1 MNLNM
6 IQPKNETETLLL
18 SITKN
23 CEKLVEQ
30 THRKPEETLEF
41 KMTKPKEIFHFKPP
55 IHTKGDWMLGLI
67 DLEVYHSIFNITKE
81 NNKFELYTDT
91 FDEFSFPEFKDEVEE
106 ILNISNITEDHL
118 EDETLAPRIAE
129 TYQKLRSDKSKHDG
143 YTILLT
149 GYANSSFRDFES
161 YLRIKIGSEEDDIQ
175 LILKQYNEK
184 FVSYELDPGNYTI
197 EDIQKAVY
205 PLGDHEGTL
214 KIEND
219 DLNKKVKLILTRF
232 GEAFETLRFDKNSFL
247 HTLLGFTPYWD
258 YKPTNDIH
266 ADAPGVYTSDKVIL
280 NLNTIN
286 KIHLKCDIIDG
297 SIQDGVR
304 QPILFSFV
312 LDKPSGYKV
321 FCQPE
326 TIHYKKIN
334 KSILNTVTFYLEDDN
349 NKEVNFNQEML
360 TFTLQMIKI

>member
-1 MNLNM
+1 M
-6 IQPKNETETLLL
+6 IQPKNETEDLLL

-23 CEKLVEQ
+23 CETLIEQ

-41 KMTKPKEIFHFKPP
+41 KMLKPRETFHFNPP
-55 IHTKGDWMLGLI
+55 IQTKGNWMLGLI
-67 DLEVYHSIFNITKE
+67 DLEVYNSIFNITEE

-91 FDEFSFPEFKDEVEE
+91 FDEFSFPELKDEVGE
-106 ILNISNITEDHL
+106 ILKISNITDDHL

-129 TYQKLRSDKSKHDG
+129 TYWKLRSDKTSHDG

-161 YLRIKIGSEEDDIQ
+161 YLRIFVGLEEDDIQ

-184 FVSYELDPGNYTI
+184 FVTYELDPGNHTI

-205 PLGDHEGTL
+205 FLGDHEGTL
-214 KIEND
+214 QIEYD
-219 DLNKKVKLILTRF
+219 DINKKVKLILTRF
-232 GEAFETLRFDKNSFL
+232 GETFGTLRFDKKSFF

-266 ADAPGVYTSDKVIL
+266 ADAPGVYSSDKVIL
-280 NLNTIN
+280 NLKTIN
-286 KIHLKCDIIDG
+286 IIHLKCDCTDG

-326 TIHYKKIN
+326 SIHYKKIN
-334 KSILNTVTFYLEDDN
+334 KSILNTISFYQEDDN
-349 NKEVNFNQEML
+349 NGEVDFNQETL

>member
-1 MNLNM
+1 MSTYNWVYVQLYEFIYEYFYNFKMNLNT
-6 IQPKNETETLLL
+6 IRPKNETENLLL

-23 CEKLVEQ
+23 CETLVEQ

-41 KMTKPKEIFHFKPP
+41 KMLKSRETFHFKPP
-55 IHTKGDWMLGLI
+55 IQTKGNWMLGLI
-67 DLEVYHSIFNITKE
+67 DLEVYNSIYNITKE

-91 FDEFSFPEFKDEVEE
+91 FDEFSFPELKDEVEE
-106 ILNISNITEDHL
+106 ILNISNITDDHL
-118 EDETLAPRIAE
+118 EDETLALRIAE
-129 TYQKLRSDKSKHDG
+129 TYRKLRSDKTSHDG

-161 YLRIKIGSEEDDIQ
+161 FLRIIIDLEENDIQ

-184 FVSYELDPGNYTI
+184 FVSYELDPGNYTV

-205 PLGDHEGTL
+205 LLGGHKGTL
-214 KIEND
+214 QIEYD
-219 DLNKKVKLILTRF
+219 DSHKKVKLILSRF
-232 GEAFETLRFDKNSFL
+232 GSTFETLRFDEKSFF

-258 YKPTNDIH
+258 YKLGI
-266 ADAPGVYTSDKVIL
+266 YSSDKVIL

-286 KIHLKCDIIDG
+286 KIHLKCDIIDD

-312 LDKPSGYKV
+312 LDKPSGYKI

-326 TIHYKKIN
+326 QYIIKK
-334 KSILNTVTFYLEDDN
+334 
-349 NKEVNFNQEML
+349 
-360 TFTLQMIKI
+360 

>member
-1 MNLNM
+1 M
-6 IQPKNETETLLL
+6 IQPKNETEKLLL

-23 CEKLVEQ
+23 CEELVEQ

-41 KMTKPKEIFHFKPP
+41 KMLKPRETFHFNPP
-55 IHTKGDWMLGLI
+55 IQTKGDWMLGLI
-67 DLEVYHSIFNITKE
+67 DLEVYNSIFNITKE

-91 FDEFSFPEFKDEVEE
+91 FDEFSFEELKDEVEE
-106 ILNISNITEDHL
+106 ILNISEITDDHL

-129 TYQKLRSDKSKHDG
+129 TYWKLRLDKTSHDG
-143 YTILLT
+143 YIILLM
-149 GYANSSFRDFES
+149 GYAKSPFRDFES
-161 YLRIKIGSEEDDIQ
+161 YLRISVGLEEDNIR

-184 FVSYELDPGNYTI
+184 FITYELDPGNYTI
-197 EDIQKAVY
+197 EDLKKAVY

-214 KIEND
+214 QIGYD
-219 DLNKKVKLILTRF
+219 DLNKKVKLDLTRF
-232 GEAFETLRFDKNSFL
+232 GGTFGTLRFDEKSFF

-258 YKPTNDIH
+258 YKPTNVIH
-266 ADAPGVYTSDKVIL
+266 ADSPGVYTSNKIIL

-297 SIQDGVR
+297 SIQDGIR

-312 LDKPSGYKV
+312 LDKPSGYKI
-321 FCQPE
+321 FCEPE

-334 KSILNTVTFYLEDDN
+334 KSILNAITFYLEDDN
-349 NKEVNFNQEML
+349 NEEVNFNGETL